1 MSTYSRVNYSEVDP
15 VSGVMH
21 FLRGPLDSDRLG
33 VTVAHCDPDWKSQ
46 PHDHSQ
52 DDHEEIYVLIE
63 GEATVVVD
71 DDPVPMEAGDAIR
84 IPPGVT
90 RQIRNGE
97 TQSTFVLVSAGE
109 CSRQSDTGPDW
120 NLDGVQG

>member
-1 MSTYSRVNYSEVDP
+1 MATYSRVNYHDVDP

-21 FLRGPLDSDRLG
+21 LLKDPLDSDRLG
-33 VTVAHCDPDWKSQ
+33 VTVARCEAGWNSK

-71 DDPVPMEAGDAIR
+71 DDPVQMEAGDAIR
-84 IPPGVT
+84 IPPDAT
-90 RQIRNGE
+90 RQIRNGDAE
-97 TQSTFVLVSAGE
+97 STFVLASAAE
-109 CSRQSDTGPDW
+109 CSRQSDDGPEW
-120 NLDGVQG
+120 CVERVQG

>member
-1 MSTYSRVNYSEVDP
+1 MSTYNRVNYSEVEP

-21 FLRGPLDSDRLG
+21 FLKEPLDSDRLG
-33 VTVAHCDPDWKSQ
+33 VTIAQCDPNWQSR

-52 DDHEEIYVLIE
+52 NNHEEIYVLIE
-63 GEATVVVD
+63 GKATVIVG

-84 IPPGVT
+84 IPPEAT

-97 TQSTFVLVSAGE
+97 IQSIFVLISAAE
-109 CSRQSDTGPDW
+109 CKSRTDTEPEW